1 MRQKLI
7 YPFLIT
13 FCLFAPD
20 LAAQWQAYT
29 PALPDTAGTFDLRIA
44 DGNDQVAWG
53 ISMKYDV
60 LSNGYYWVAMDS
72 LIYTKTTDGGE
83 TWPAVNST
91 AVYYLSFAD
100 ELHGLAFDYAT
111 AAPSY
116 TSDGGATWAALPAIS
131 GAKEPSEFIILLH
144 DAQGRLL
151 ARQTLDKTSTG
162 NAQFDMSG
170 LAAGVYTV
178 MVSSK
183 GGYLTRRVVKG

>member
-1 MRQKLI
+1 MRSKLI

-53 ISMKYDV
+53 ISMKYD
-60 LSNGYYWVAMDS
+60 
-72 LIYTKTTDGGE
+72 
-83 TWPAVNST
+83 
-91 AVYYLSFAD
+91 
-100 ELHGLAFDYAT
+100 
-111 AAPSY
+111 
-116 TSDGGATWAALPAIS
+116 
-131 GAKEPSEFIILLH
+131 
-144 DAQGRLL
+144 
-151 ARQTLDKTSTG
+151 KTSTG

-183 GGYLTRRVVKG
+183 EGYLTRRVVKG